1 MDQATR
7 VAKRGHRF
15 KADSFNV
22 QWSRQLD
29 ELESEIKA
37 IKGRDTVVEA
47 CMVASDIR
55 NDGWPRSNARAWA
68 PDIRLYVTAD
78 VGPLVFPCATY
89 DDWRANLRAIGLAM
103 QALRLM
109 RERGIG
115 MGTEQYRGY
124 AALPASIAAA
134 EWASVEAA
142 IWFLLDTANWSGVV
156 HTRNLVPQADENA
169 KRLFG
174 LLYRDAAKKAHPD
187 AGGSNDLM
195 AKVNRARTFIEK
207 GTA

>member
-1 MDQATR
+1 MLDLRFRTMTRENR
-7 VAKRGHRF
+7 VAKPGHVY

-22 QWSRQLD
+22 AWARQLD
-29 ELESEIKA
+29 ELENEIAA

-47 CMVASDIR
+47 CMDAGEIR
-55 NDGWPRSNARAWA
+55 NDGWPRSNARVWA

-89 DDWRANLRAIGLAM
+89 RSWQANLRAIGIAM

-115 MGTEQYRGY
+115 VGTEQYKGY
-124 AALPASIAAA
+124 SALPPGTGAGPMVAG
-134 EWASVEAA
+134 EWAS
-142 IWFLLDTANWSGVV
+142 
-156 HTRNLVPQADENA
+156 
-169 KRLFG
+169 
-174 LLYRDAAKKAHPD
+174 RDAALKFLMQVGCIGAGSMEDIYRAAARKAHPD
-187 AGGSNDLM
+187 CAGGTNELM